1 MASTIAGSD
10 GPSHSLTSV
19 SDLRE
24 AARSRG
30 DQPDVMNGVAGQAI
44 LVTGAAGFI
53 GFHVAE
59 RLLEAGRHVVGL
71 DNHSLRSNAAGSARY
86 SGR

>member
-19 SDLRE
+19 PYRGE
-24 AARSRG
+24 TARFRRH
-30 DQPDVMNGVAGQAI
+30 QPDFVNDVADQAI

-59 RLLEAGRHVVGL
+59 HLL
-71 DNHSLRSNAAGSARY
+71 
-86 SGR
+86 